1 MIPKITIEKALQ
13 TNATFIDTRTPTE
26 FAEDHLPNARNIPLF
41 SNDERAIIGT
51 IYKQVSQEKAIEK
64 GVELFSQRLPDFM
77 REINKV
83 KDKELIIYCW
93 RGGMRSRAVVS
104 LLAALGYNVQ
114 QLEGGHKQYR
124 RYVREKLQQYTIKPK
139 LVVLWGLTCSGKT
152 ALLSHFPNAL
162 NLEQL
167 AQHRGS
173 LYGGIGLTPNTQKR
187 FEGVLLQ
194 RLEQLQQEKYIVIEG
209 ESKRIGRVVM
219 PAFLSTAIKQGTH
232 VFVQRSLENRSSLA
246 MTEYFT
252 TADDITKIKEITL
265 QLKKVISTKDKN
277 TVIQLL
283 DQKRYQDA
291 AKILLQQY
299 YDPLYNHTLKN
310 IQYQFNINNNDL
322 EMAAQELRTK
332 LVL

>member
-1 MIPKITIEKALQ
+1 MIPKISVEKAVHS
-13 TNATFIDTRTPTE
+13 NAIFIDTRTPKE
-26 FAEDHLPNARNIPLF
+26 FAEDHLPNAVNIPLF

-51 IYKQVSQEKAIEK
+51 LYKQVSQEKAIEK

-77 REINKV
+77 REIHKV

-93 RGGMRSRAVVS
+93 RGGMRSKAVVS

-124 RYVREKLQQYTIKPK
+124 RYVREKLEQYTITPK
-139 LVVLWGLTCSGKT
+139 LIILWGLTCSGKT

-173 LYGGIGLTPNTQKR
+173 LYGGIGLSPNTQKR
-187 FEGVLLQ
+187 FESLLLQ
-194 RLEQLQQEKYIVIEG
+194 RLEQLQEEKYIVVEG
-209 ESKRIGRVVM
+209 ESKRIGKVVM
-219 PAFLSTAIKQGTH
+219 PAFLSAALKKGIH
-232 VFVQRSLENRSSLA
+232 VFVKRSLEKRASLA
-246 MTEYFT
+246 MNEYFT

-265 QLKKVISTKDKN
+265 NLKKVISTKDKN
-277 TVIQLL
+277 TVVQLL
-283 DQKRYQDA
+283 DRKKYQDA

-299 YDPLYNHTLKN
+299 YDPLYTHTLKN
-310 IQYQFNINNNDL
+310 IHYQFELNNNDI
-322 EMAAQELRTK
+322 ETAAQELK
-332 LVL
+332 SMF